1 MSTLSI
7 PSGSYRS
14 PASLALTTR
23 LQRAVFRTLHAVGA
37 IAVAAVDGIGRR
49 LAAGEATEPTNA
61 HELLAYAGRIE
72 KTQPSYAADLRAAAL
87 HHLRQTEQ

>member
-23 LQRAVFRTLHAVGA
+23 LRRAVFHLFHAVGSA
-37 IAVAAVDGIGRR
+37 GVAVWSGIGRSLELR
-49 LAAGEATEPTNA
+49 EAEPTNA
-61 HELLAYAGRIE
+61 EELLEYAGRFE

-87 HHLRQTEQ
+87 RYME